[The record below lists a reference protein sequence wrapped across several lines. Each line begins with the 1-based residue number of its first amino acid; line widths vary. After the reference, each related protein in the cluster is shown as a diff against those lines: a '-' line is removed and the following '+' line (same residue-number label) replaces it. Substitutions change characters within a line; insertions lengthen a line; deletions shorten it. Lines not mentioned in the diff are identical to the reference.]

1 MLWALT
7 VNADVFVFWQLL
19 YICSTPGL
27 VARIRT
33 EIGPYVQISKP
44 QSIGKISEAPK
55 LTIDHEGLSKKCP
68 LFKSTYFEALRL
80 SSQPWSVR
88 KVATDVGISGEKA
101 SSDQTLFIL
110 RKGEYITVPH
120 DLHMLD
126 PKYFKDPVKFDPER
140 FLVKNEDGSLSADQ
154 GTIRPYG
161 GGPSMCK
168 GRILAERECLALVA
182 GVLMFWDIAPADK
195 KAGWVIPKQKKMSA
209 VCLPVDETR
218 VRIKRRRFE
227 WDE

>member
-7 VNADVFVFWQLL
+7 VNANLLVFWQLL
-19 YICSTPGL
+19 YILATPRL

-33 EIGPYVQISKP
+33 EITPYVQISKP
-44 QSIGKISEAPK
+44 ESIGKISEAPK

-80 SSQPWSVR
+80 NSQPWSIR
-88 KVATDVGISGEKA
+88 KVATDVAIPGDKTKP
-101 SSDQTLFIL
+101 DQSLFIL
-110 RKGEYITVPH
+110 HKGEYITIPH

-126 PKYFKDPVKFDPER
+126 PKYFKDPVKFNAER
-140 FLVKNEDGSLSADQ
+140 FLVKNEDGSLSTDQ

-168 GRILAERECLALVA
+168 GRIFAERECLALVA
-182 GVLMFWDIAPADK
+182 GVLMFWDIEPADK
-195 KAGWVIPKQKKMSA
+195 KAGWVIPKQKKTSA
-209 VCLPVDETR
+209 VCLPANEVR
-218 VRIKRRRFE
+218 VRVKKRRFE